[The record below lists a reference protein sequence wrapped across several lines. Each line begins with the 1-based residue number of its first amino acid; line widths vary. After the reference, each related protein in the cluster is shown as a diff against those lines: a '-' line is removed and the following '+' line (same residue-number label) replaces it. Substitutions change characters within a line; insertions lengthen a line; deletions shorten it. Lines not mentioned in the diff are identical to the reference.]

1 MPKTPDQVKK
11 GLACAGLHTCPDEKC
26 PYYASCAPCELQVQD
41 DALVLIQQLQEETA
55 EKDERIQRLEAQN
68 AELLEN
74 IMWMEAERDDFKRT
88 VHQLE
93 KGNDRMTDELCNSY
107 NIQNEQLA
115 RIQQLEAEN
124 ASLRSERDIAVKAL
138 ISVSDKVEMV
148 QGILDDDIFH
158 RVEYDVYLQL
168 RDLVDNEIMSW
179 QYESEN
185 SDGTQEDNNA
195 ESS

>member
-1 MPKTPDQVKK
+1 MPKTSDNVKK
-11 GLACAGLHTCPDEKC
+11 GLKCCAASYADCHKEC
-26 PYYASCAPCELQVQD
+26 PYQPDCDGSQILK
-41 DALVLIQQLQEETA
+41 DALALIQQKEQENA
-55 EKDERIQRLEAQN
+55 EQAERIRVLEDHFRGLTQ
-68 AELLEN
+68 
-74 IMWMEAERDDFKRT
+74 MVK
-88 VHQLE
+88 
-93 KGNDRMTDELCNSY
+93 
-107 NIQNEQLA
+107 
-115 RIQQLEAEN
+115 QLEAEN

>member
-1 MPKTPDQVKK
+1 MLDKKVVSQCISSDYCRGWNDAVDAMPRWI
-11 GLACAGLHTCPDEKC
+11 
-26 PYYASCAPCELQVQD
+26 S
-41 DALVLIQQLQEETA
+41 
-55 EKDERIQRLEAQN
+55 LE
-68 AELLEN
+68 
-74 IMWMEAERDDFKRT
+74 ERD
-88 VHQLE
+88 L
-93 KGNDRMTDELCNSY
+93 L
-107 NIQNEQLA
+107 LA
-115 RIQQLEAEN
+115 KVAKLEAEN

-148 QGILDDDIFH
+148 QEILDDDIFH

-179 QYESEN
+179 QYEPEN